1 MLELS
6 TAFLFR
12 EEFKNSTK
20 REFMSSLIT
29 WKDYTKGKQNYTEKK
44 NFVLRNLFNA
54 KKVSR
59 FVTNSKP
66 FFSFV

>member
-6 TAFLFR
+6 TTFFFR

-29 WKDYTKGKQNYTEKK
+29 GEDYTKGKQN
-44 NFVLRNLFNA
+44 
-54 KKVSR
+54 
-59 FVTNSKP
+59 
-66 FFSFV
+66 